1 MMRKTLSHN
10 VQEEYSPNYRSGV
23 DLALDAKPPSFFPF
37 YTYDGLEILLY
48 VCP

>member
-1 MMRKTLSHN
+1 MYYHMIRKTLSHDA
-10 VQEEYSPNYRSGV
+10 QKEYSPNYRSGV
-23 DLALDAKPPSFFPF
+23 DTKPPSFFPF